1 MNMQPTIGQSKRG
14 QFRPPLLGCVA
25 QDSFMANAL
34 KSCYIETFSL
44 IAANIYRS
52 LRCAERERALSDV
65 FERAA
70 AEDLERFRRVGELIM
85 ALGGDAELRTV
96 RTKRCFSARG
106 EELHVFLEE
115 GIRERQRAIDR
126 YETLMSK
133 TGDRV
138 VRSILSSL
146 LSGERRVLDQLLEQC
161 DRNCDFS

>member
-1 MNMQPTIGQSKRG
+1 MNMQPMMGESKTG

-25 QDSFMANAL
+25 RDAFMANAL

-44 IAANIYRS
+44 ISANIYRS
-52 LRCAERERALSDV
+52 LRCAERERTLSDV

-70 AEDLERFRRVGELIM
+70 VEDLERFRRVGELIM
-85 ALGGDAELRTV
+85 ALGGDAELRSV
-96 RTKRCFSARG
+96 RSKRCFSARG
-106 EELHVFLEE
+106 EASHVFLEE
-115 GIRERQRAIDR
+115 GIKERQRAIDR

-146 LSGERRVLDQLLEQC
+146 LSGERRALEQLWEQ
-161 DRNCDFS
+161 REKNCGFS